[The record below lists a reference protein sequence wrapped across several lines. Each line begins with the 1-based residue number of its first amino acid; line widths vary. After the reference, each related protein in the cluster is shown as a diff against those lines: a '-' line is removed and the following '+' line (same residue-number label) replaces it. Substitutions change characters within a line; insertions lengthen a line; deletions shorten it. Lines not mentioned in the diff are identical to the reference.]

1 MGGGDIMPNEARTL
15 KIAICDDEKG
25 YCAEFEEM
33 LKDVAHRL
41 NLRVHVDVWFSG
53 ETIREYLEKGNHIDI
68 LFLDIEL
75 MHLSGIDVGNYIRYD
90 MKDNQTQIVYI
101 SSKSNYALKLFKTHP
116 YDFLIK
122 PISTKDLYEV
132 MEGLT
137 KILYTQNRLFEY
149 HNGREKHQIKYD
161 DILYFRSELHKVI
174 IVTAE
179 KEIVFYGKLKEVIEQ
194 APPQFLSIH
203 KSYLINRDYVEKY
216 TFGFVEMKNSEILTI
231 SKAFQK
237 KVRDKLSKKRE

>member
-1 MGGGDIMPNEARTL
+1 MVPNETRTL

-33 LKDVAHRL
+33 LKDVANRL
-41 NLRVHVDVWFSG
+41 NLRIHIDVWFSG
-53 ETIREYLEKGNHIDI
+53 ETIQEYLEKGNRIDI

-75 MHLSGIDVGNYIRYD
+75 IRLSGIDVGNYIRHD

-122 PISTKDLYEV
+122 PIGIKDLYEV
-132 MEGLT
+132 MEGLS
-137 KILYTQNRLFEY
+137 KILFTQNRLFEY
-149 HNGREKHQIKYD
+149 HSGREQCQIKYD
-161 DILYFRSELHKVI
+161 DIIYFRSELHKVV

-179 KEIVFYGKLKEVIEQ
+179 KEIAFYGKLKEVIEQ

-216 TFGFVEMKNSEILTI
+216 TFSFVEMKNSEILTI

-237 KVRDKLSKKRE
+237 KVRDKLSRKRER